1 MRNSLQKGKPRLKWL
16 EIGAKRLE
24 HHLPSVGVAGSDQL
38 GHVEETSIMME
49 EELPCSLS
57 ALVDEGAVGRIGDTN
72 AEIEK
77 LLERA
82 QIIAEN
88 VTEILVVH
96 DHRRDPREHVV
107 AGEYDSG
114 SAVAEADVC
123 RLVAR
128 SVHDLQGSSPADVD
142 DVTVLHR
149 LVRRGNGWH
158 VVGAHHVG
166 YLRHR
171 EVGDTVAGG
180 DSSETLY
187 VPGSVVVAIDE
198 LRGALMHDETTT
210 PFFNQPGRHPDMVRV
225 EMGDDQGMNRR
236 FFQAESGEALS
247 DRLTPTIPI
256 GPTVEEKQST
266 VGLDGVGID
275 PGRAFEWEWHR
286 NQMDPIAQG

>member
-96 DHRRDPREHVV
+96 DHRRDPREYVV
-107 AGEYDSG
+107 AGE
-114 SAVAEADVC
+114 
-123 RLVAR
+123 
-128 SVHDLQGSSPADVD
+128 
-142 DVTVLHR
+142 
-149 LVRRGNGWH
+149 
-158 VVGAHHVG
+158 
-166 YLRHR
+166 
-171 EVGDTVAGG
+171 
-180 DSSETLY
+180 
-187 VPGSVVVAIDE
+187 
-198 LRGALMHDETTT
+198 
-210 PFFNQPGRHPDMVRV
+210 
-225 EMGDDQGMNRR
+225 
-236 FFQAESGEALS
+236 
-247 DRLTPTIPI
+247 
-256 GPTVEEKQST
+256 
-266 VGLDGVGID
+266 
-275 PGRAFEWEWHR
+275 
-286 NQMDPIAQG
+286 